1 MDTLWLLLDVAAT
14 AFNHAAGIMHM
25 SVESYVTS
33 DPLIS
38 WALTTV
44 ALAAIISTTLTL
56 SGVLA
61 WLFAVRPCVRLLF
74 GSRKAAR
81 TFGPSIPVP
90 PAPRSQLATQAP
102 SGKPS
107 GWCRRQRPQ
116 TILKVRVA
124 GESMW
129 HRLIAEKSDLAS
141 LAALQDIIRRKLAA
155 AAQAAPDG
163 HLQGLSAIDI
173 SGGKIARLLLMPDI
187 LLSESR
193 DVATLQPADE
203 LEVTFKL

>member
-1 MDTLWLLLDVAAT
+1 MDTVWLLLDIAASS
-14 AFNHAAGIMHM
+14 FNHAAGIMHM

-33 DPLIS
+33 DPLMS

-44 ALAAIISTTLTL
+44 TLAAIISTTLTL

-74 GSRKAAR
+74 GARKPAR
-81 TFGPSIPVP
+81 TSGSAIPMP
-90 PAPRSQLATQAP
+90 PVPRSQLVTQTP

-129 HRLIAEKSDLAS
+129 HRLVAERSDLAS

-155 AAQAAPDG
+155 AAQAEPDG
-163 HLQGLSAIDI
+163 RLQGLSATDI

-193 DVATLQPADE
+193 DVATLRPADE